1 MSEGERM
8 APASQRGRKRPIS
21 RLAVSL
27 RSKLLLGYGATLLVS
42 VLLVIWA
49 IISLDELGQA
59 STAILSENY
68 RSIAATRTMSAA
80 LAHQERALAHMA
92 SGEEP
97 EGAERR
103 FHAGETRFLQALGRA
118 RDNITIAGEEA
129 ILDTILAR
137 YREFLSVASRR
148 LRANHGAARG
158 RLGDTVNVAVDEA
171 QQACER
177 LRQLNERTMYQA
189 SGAAAL
195 LARRAIWAMAGAGAG
210 LVCLGLVI
218 ALVLSRRAVTPLRR
232 LLEATATVAGG
243 NYQVQVPV
251 TTGDE
256 IGALT
261 REFNRMVSQLA
272 SYDDRNIARLVSE
285 QQKSDAI
292 LRSLDDGV
300 VVVDDK
306 HVVSAINL
314 AASRLLGVSSGDA
327 VGKHFLEVHRDERL
341 FELVKRA
348 PDSATPKAPGAS
360 AEDVVPLG
368 TDGDTRYCSVSVTT
382 IASPR
387 ASELATPERGVNP
400 GKVVLLRD
408 VTRFEQLDRLKSDFV
423 STASHEL
430 RGPLT
435 SVAMSVALLRE
446 SAGLDPKE
454 QSLVAAAEEDLA
466 RLRALVSDLLDLS
479 RIESGRLELS
489 LMPMSFTPIIERI
502 VEIFAPQARQAGIE
516 LRSTF
521 PDELPEVRVDATK
534 ITWALS
540 NLVSNALR
548 YTSDGGLIE
557 IAAAPAG
564 RHVHVSVRDSGV
576 GIPPEVQGRVF
587 DKFVRVGPD
596 KAEGGTGLG
605 LAICKEIVRAH
616 GGTIWVES
624 EPGQG
629 SSFTFT
635 IPLVTKGEQS

>member
-1 MSEGERM
+1 MSEAEHT
-8 APASQRGRKRPIS
+8 APESQQGR
-21 RLAVSL
+21 RLSVSL
-27 RSKLLLGYGATLLVS
+27 RRKLLLGYGATLLVS
-42 VLLVIWA
+42 VLLVVWA
-49 IISLDELGQA
+49 IMSLNELGQA
-59 STAILSENY
+59 SSAILSENY
-68 RSIAATRTMSAA
+68 RSIAATSTMTAA
-80 LAHQERALAHMA
+80 IARQERALSLMS
-92 SGEEP
+92 SGGEP

-103 FHAGETRFLQALGRA
+103 FHEGETRFLQALGRA
-118 RDNITIAGEEA
+118 RDNITIEGEEA
-129 ILDTILAR
+129 ILDTIQAR
-137 YREFLSVASRR
+137 YTEFLSVASRR
-148 LRANHGAARG
+148 MRADSTEQRGARG
-158 RLGDTVNVAVDEA
+158 ADVVAAVDDVLL
-171 QQACER
+171 ACDR
-177 LRQLNERTMYQA
+177 LRELNDRTMYQA

-195 LARRAIWAMAGAGAG
+195 LARRAIWTMAGAGAG

-218 ALVLSRRAVTPLRR
+218 ALVLSRRAVMPLRR
-232 LLEATATVAGG
+232 LLEATATVATG

-261 REFNRMVSQLA
+261 KEFNRMVSQLA
-272 SYDDRNIARLVSE
+272 TYDDHNIQRLVSE

-300 VVVDDK
+300 VVLDETN
-306 HVVSAINL
+306 VVSAINL
-314 AASRLLGVSSGDA
+314 AAARFLNVSSADA

-341 FELVKRA
+341 FDIVKRA
-348 PDSATPKAPGAS
+348 PESGTPRTPS
-360 AEDVVPLG
+360 DDVVPLG
-368 TDGDTRYCSVSVTT
+368 TEGDPRYCSVSVTT
-382 IASPR
+382 IAP
-387 ASELATPERGVNP
+387 LRGGEP
-400 GKVVLLRD
+400 GKVLLLRD

-435 SVAMSVALLRE
+435 SVAMSVSLLRE
-446 SAGLDPKE
+446 SAGPRLDPKE

-466 RLRALVSDLLDLS
+466 RLRALVNDLLDLS
-479 RIESGRLELS
+479 RIESGRVELS
-489 LMPMSFTPIIERI
+489 FMPISPTAIIERI
-502 VEIFAPQARQAGIE
+502 VEIFEPQARQAGIE

-521 PDELPEVRVDATK
+521 PDQLPEVRVDATK
-534 ITWALS
+534 VTWVLS

-548 YTSDGGLIE
+548 YTSEGGFIE

-564 RHVHVSVRDSGV
+564 RHVHVSVKDSGV

-624 EPGQG
+624 EPGKG
-629 SSFTFT
+629 STFTFT
-635 IPLVTKGEQS
+635 IPMATKGEKE